1 MTTVCVAAIR
11 LYQLTLSP
19 DHSWIKVFF
28 PQGYCRF
35 HPSCSMYT
43 IDAIRK
49 YGPAQG
55 IVLGMKRIGRCA
67 PWNPGGYD
75 PA

>member
-1 MTTVCVAAIR
+1 MNTLAIGAIK

-19 DHSWIKVFF
+19 DHSWLKVFF

-43 IDAIRK
+43 IDAITK
-49 YGPAQG
+49 HGTVTGIILGAQ
-55 IVLGMKRIGRCA
+55 RIGRCN

>member
-1 MTTVCVAAIR
+1 MKLIAIGAIR
-11 LYQLTLSP
+11 LYQITLSP
-19 DHSWIKVFF
+19 DHSWLKIFF
-28 PQGYCRF
+28 KNGYCRF

-43 IDAIRK
+43 IDAINK
-49 YGPAQG
+49 YGAPKG
-55 IVLGMKRIGRCA
+55 IWLGIRRIGRCN

>member
-1 MTTVCVAAIR
+1 MTELAVGAIR

-19 DHSWIKVFF
+19 DHSWVKVFY
-28 PQGYCRF
+28 PHGYCRF
-35 HPSCSMYT
+35 SPSCSAYT
-43 IDAIRK
+43 VDAIRK
-49 YGPAQG
+49 YGPWQG
-55 IVLGMKRIGRCA
+55 IALGIRRIGRCA